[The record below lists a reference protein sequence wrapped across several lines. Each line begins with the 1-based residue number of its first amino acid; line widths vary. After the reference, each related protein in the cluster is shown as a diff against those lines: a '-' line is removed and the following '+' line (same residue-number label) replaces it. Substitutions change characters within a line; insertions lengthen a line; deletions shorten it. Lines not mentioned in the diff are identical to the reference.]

1 MVQLTVPELMQVM
14 RECAGEDES
23 VAFAGDVGGTD
34 FADLGYDSLAVLE
47 VTSRLSHDYGV
58 TLPEEGVSELRTPAD
73 MVHFVNARL
82 ATG

>member
-1 MVQLTVPELMQVM
+1 MAELTVPELMRVM

-23 VAFAGDVGGTD
+23 VTFADDVGGAD

-58 TLPEEGVSELRTPAD
+58 TLPEEGVAELRTPD
-73 MVHFVNARL
+73 EMVRFVNARL
-82 ATG
+82 ASG